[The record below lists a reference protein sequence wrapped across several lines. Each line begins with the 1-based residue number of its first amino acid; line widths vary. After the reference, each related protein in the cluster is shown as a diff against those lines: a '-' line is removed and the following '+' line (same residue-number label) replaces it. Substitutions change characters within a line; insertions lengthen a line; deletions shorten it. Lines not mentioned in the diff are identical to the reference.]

1 MRVCERECS
10 SFCISVVDQYN
21 PEVSFDLAIV
31 LPPPTK
37 LEVNL

>member
-1 MRVCERECS
+1 MYARECS
-10 SFCISVVDQYN
+10 SFCISVIGHYN